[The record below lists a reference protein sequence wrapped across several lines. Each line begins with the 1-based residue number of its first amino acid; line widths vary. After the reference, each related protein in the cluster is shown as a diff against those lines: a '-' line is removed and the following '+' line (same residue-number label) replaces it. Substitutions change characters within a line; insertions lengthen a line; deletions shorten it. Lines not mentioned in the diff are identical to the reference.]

1 LFISFVKAKLLIKM
15 QIHSYLNPHVQQ
27 FTLDGV
33 THANVVDC
41 YNALIEGNVVLVD
54 VREDEE
60 LDIAGFDVPNVIHHP
75 LSKILDSYERIP
87 KDTMIIVACNHGIRS
102 AKVVNLLLRQG
113 WKTVH
118 SMDGGLI
125 EWSRNNLPLNI
136 KPHQHPSSGSCGCSC
151 NGGDCGS
158 GC

>member
-1 LFISFVKAKLLIKM
+1 MFISFVKAKIYNKM
-15 QIHSYLNPHVQQ
+15 QIHSFLTPHVQS

-33 THANVVDC
+33 THVNVTDS
-41 YNALIEGNVVLVD
+41 YNLLIEGNAILVD

-60 LDIAGFDVPNVIHHP
+60 LDIASFDVPNVLHNP
-75 LSKILDSYERIP
+75 LSNILESYNRIP
-87 KDTMIIVACNHGIRS
+87 KDKILIIACNHGIRS
-102 AKVVNLLLRQG
+102 VKVVNLLLRQG

-125 EWSRNNLPLNI
+125 EWVRNNLPLNI

-151 NGGDCGS
+151 NGGDCS
-158 GC
+158 NGC